1 MAITKEVIV
10 GRIEV
15 VGPHK
20 HVQVRTDTI
29 LKEDG
34 EELSRAYHRHVLECG
49 TILANESWRDTD
61 ISGED
66 SQVRTICNTMW
77 TQAIKDSFQAHLIT
91 EKNKL
96 PM

>member
-1 MAITKEVIV
+1 MAITKEVII

-29 LKEDG
+29 LKED
-34 EELSRAYHRHVLECG
+34 ETELSRSYHRHVLECG
-49 TILANESWRDTD
+49 TILADESWKDTD

-66 SQVRTICNTMW
+66 SQVQTICNTMW
-77 TQAIKDSFQAHLIT
+77 TQANKDSFKAYLIV

-96 PM
+96 